1 MLQRRIDS
9 DGELHQIKMTGMGSA
24 PDYNI
29 SVSGLAR
36 LVRQAAFDA
45 LRAAGHELH
54 GVRPVHPSFRLLATA
69 EPPAAAPASSSRGG
83 ESSGRRRRW
92 GGRWLTDEVLSVGL
106 LLTLLGAAPFPSALY
121 HDPSRCLHSPKVLA
135 LFGGW
140 VQLAEIGVSPGTQSQ
155 DTSSCKTTGVVS

>member
-69 EPPAAAPASSSRGG
+69 EPPAAAPSREGG
-83 ESSGRRRRW
+83 GSSGRRRR
-92 GGRWLTDEVLSVGL
+92 GERWLTDEVLSVGL